1 MLRKNAIVII
11 AAAVV
16 VAVIIAAALLAM
28 LPRPSPK
35 PSATPEATP
44 EAPKPKYPL
53 TITDSA
59 GRSVTFERPPARI
72 IAQSYAAWILVAL
85 NATDMM
91 VGAADSAI
99 RDPLL
104 KHRLPMNVTGVGEFF
119 GPGAKVS
126 IEKILELNPD
136 LVIAP
141 TSYPAGELEAKLPP
155 HIKVLRLDFWG
166 VSNLFDE
173 VEKLALLVNKTA
185 EARRLIAKYKA
196 VLEEIDKAVAG
207 AERPAVYYEWYSDY
221 NTVGRLNEWHN
232 AVEMSG
238 GRNIFGDLEQYSVRV
253 SPEAVVARNPAVII
267 RREHER
273 YFNPCF
279 ANSTRRLEEVARAIA
294 ERPGWAS
301 IRAVREGRVYVISA
315 AYQNGFGVI
324 AHVAAIAKA
333 LHPDRLRGVDPDGL
347 MLEWLRDVGVLQYC
361 TGVRQWVYPS
371 P

>member
-1 MLRKNAIVII
+1 LTRRAYILV
-11 AAAVV
+11 ALVV
-16 VAVIIAAALLAM
+16 LVVLAVAVALLAG
-28 LPRPSPK
+28 LPRPSPMT
-35 PSATPEATP
+35 PATPET
-44 EAPKPKYPL
+44 APGALAPKYPL

-72 IAQSYAAWILVAL
+72 VAQSYAAWILAAL
-85 NATDMM
+85 NATDKI

-104 KHRLPMNVTGVGEFF
+104 KHRLPRNVTSVGEFF

-126 IEKILELNPD
+126 IEKILKLGPD

-141 TSYPAGELEAKLPP
+141 TTYPAEELEAKLPP
-155 HIKVLRLDFWG
+155 HIKVVRLDFWG
-166 VSNLFDE
+166 ISKLFDE
-173 VEKLALLVNKTA
+173 VENLALLVNRTA

-196 VLEEIDKAVAG
+196 VVEEINKAVAG

-232 AVEMSG
+232 AVEMAG
-238 GRNIFGDLEQYSVRV
+238 GRNVFGDLEQYSVTV
-253 SPEAVVARNPAVII
+253 SPEAVVARNPDVII
-267 RREHER
+267 RREHVR

-279 ANSTRRLEEVARAIA
+279 DNSTKRLEEVARAIA

-347 MLEWLRDVGVLQYC
+347 MLEWLKDVGVLQYC
-361 TGVRQWVYPS
+361 RGVRVWVYP
-371 P
+371 PLK